1 MVWAVVWTLSPGSVP
16 AALLTCGP
24 WSNALVSLNV
34 GFLVCGMPGS
44 WRGLCSPWSSS
55 SVLFPTLLFNQCLWD
70 LLVSGQS
77 AGSRGG
83 RGHRTMVLQGRVTE
97 CHVQGWGLASGA
109 HTEGHLP
116 SWEMTSPFLIT
127 HHEHPCQ
134 EIL

>member
-83 RGHRTMVLQGRVTE
+83 KRSPNHGAAGEGNRVPRAGLGAGQRGPHRRPSALLGNDF
-97 CHVQGWGLASGA
+97 SFFD
-109 HTEGHLP
+109 HT
-116 SWEMTSPFLIT
+116 S
-127 HHEHPCQ
+127 
-134 EIL
+134 